1 MRTLVLVHGRA
12 QEFKD
17 AVELK
22 AQWVD
27 ALHAGLRAAG
37 IDDKVPDERI
47 RFAYYGQTLHDL
59 VSGDPGSAAAV
70 IVRGDGPQEA
80 SEAAFVHAVL
90 QEVAEE
96 AGVTDDEVREELD
109 DPAIERGPLNWTWV
123 RGLATVLDR
132 HVPGASMT
140 TVALTTKDVHR
151 YLTNAAVRSVIDD
164 GVRQAMPDDGE
175 AVVVSHSLGTVV
187 AYNLLRRESEAAG
200 WTVPLLVTL
209 GSPLGV
215 TAIRNALRALRPIA
229 TPGGVGTWFNAYDPQ
244 DIVSLYALDAA
255 HFPVDP
261 AIDNHGGVDNPTS
274 NQHGISG
281 YLGDPTVA
289 RRIHEAL
296 TA

>member
-22 AQWVD
+22 AQWVA
-27 ALHAGLRAAG
+27 ALHAGLEAAG
-37 IDDKVPDERI
+37 IDDEVPDDRI
-47 RFAYYGQTLHDL
+47 RFAYYGQTLYDL
-59 VSGDPGSAAAV
+59 VAGDARNAAEV
-70 IVRGDGPQEA
+70 IVRGDPGADQAE
-80 SEAAFVHAVL
+80 EDFLRAVL
-90 QEVAEE
+90 QEVAAES
-96 AGVTDDEVREELD
+96 GVTDADVREELD
-109 DPAIERGPLNWTWV
+109 DETLQRGPLNWGWV
-123 RGLATVLDR
+123 RAAVTVLDR
-132 HVPGASMT
+132 RMPGASVATM
-140 TVALTTKDVHR
+140 ALTTKDVYR
-151 YLTNAAVRSVIDD
+151 YLHNAGIRDVIDT
-164 GVRQAMPDDGE
+164 GVRAAMPDDDE

-187 AYNLLRRESEAAG
+187 AYNLLRREAAAAG
-200 WTVPLLVTL
+200 WTIPLFVTL

-215 TAIRNALRALRPIA
+215 TAIRQALRPIGH
-229 TPGGVGTWFNAYDPQ
+229 PGGVDTWFNAFDRQ
-244 DIVSLYALDAA
+244 DIVSLYPLDGD

-261 AIDNHGGVDNPTS
+261 AIDNHDGVDNGTS